1 MSDAGTPGDL
11 ICTAPFPS
19 MPVAFWND
27 SADNTAYKNAYFN
40 RFDGVWAHGD
50 FLLINPKTKG
60 ISISFNFSLIT
71 SKLLYQDR
79 TIE

>member
-27 SADNTAYKNAYFN
+27 SSENTAYRAAYFN
-40 RFDGVWAHGD
+40 KFDGVWAHGD

-60 ISISFNFSLIT
+60 KIIGLKEVAI
-71 SKLLYQDR
+71 QDIF
-79 TIE
+79 THL

>member
-27 SADNTAYKNAYFN
+27 SADNTAYRNAYFN
-40 RFDGVWAHGD
+40 KFDGVWAHGD

-60 ISISFNFSLIT
+60 ISISFNFSSVT
-71 SKLLYQDR
+71 SKPFYNIK
-79 TIE
+79 T

>member
-27 SADNTAYKNAYFN
+27 SSENTAYRAAYFN
-40 RFDGVWAHGD
+40 KFDGVWAHGD

-60 ISISFNFSLIT
+60 IIIGLKEGAI
-71 SKLLYQDR
+71 QDVL
-79 TIE
+79 